1 MLKETFIH
9 LCNSFTK
16 DLPLIN
22 ELWAEI
28 EENYSQP
35 ERQYH
40 TLSHLNNLLKQ
51 LNDTK
56 DKIENWETVLFTLF
70 YHDIVY
76 NVLNSD
82 NEDQSADLAEKRMK
96 QMSVPVQ
103 LIKNCKAQILST
115 KAHLENELSDTNYF
129 TDADLSIL
137 GQDCETYKAYSE
149 NVRKEYSVYPDSI
162 YKPGRKKVLQ
172 HFIEMKRIYKTDL
185 FFNKFEIQAKQNLK
199 KELDNL

>member
-9 LCNSFTK
+9 LCTNFTK
-16 DLPLIN
+16 DQPLIN
-22 ELWAEI
+22 DLWAEI

-40 TLSHLNNLLKQ
+40 TLSHLDNLLNQ
-51 LNDTK
+51 LIDVK

-70 YHDIVY
+70 YHDIIY

-96 QMSVPVQ
+96 QLNVAVQ
-103 LIKNCKAQILST
+103 LIETCKAQILST
-115 KAHLENELSDTNYF
+115 KSHLENELSDTNYF

-137 GQDCETYKAYSE
+137 GQDYETYKAYSE

-162 YKPGRKKVLQ
+162 YKPGRKKVLL
-172 HFIEMKRIYKTDL
+172 HFLEMRRIYKTDY